1 MAKILLVISIVIS
14 LLTAGLG
21 FMTKAKVDAL
31 QSSLASTKSELGTKT
46 SELTKTKTDLNKA
59 NEDLTTAN
67 KTVETQKGEIG
78 RITGE
83 LTTMK
88 TDLEKINQAV
98 STKDQEIAQL
108 KEQIAKMTQPEPG
121 KEPITPE
128 QVAELRN
135 NLNKK
140 EAEVAELRALQDS
153 LNARVQETESRLQTA
168 QTEVKRYQLGIAK
181 QSISG
186 RILAVNQGW
195 NFVVL
200 DFGDRQ
206 GAAKDA
212 PLLVLRDGT
221 PIARLRITSVE
232 PSTSI
237 ADVIP
242 GSLSRGTTV
251 QPGDRVVFA
260 GRQQQAAARPGT
272 PAPAPSEAAP
282 APTEE
287 AVPQNQ

>member
-1 MAKILLVISIVIS
+1 TV
-14 LLTAGLG
+14 
-21 FMTKAKVDAL
+21 
-31 QSSLASTKSELGTKT
+31 
-46 SELTKTKTDLNKA
+46 KTDL
-59 NEDLTTAN
+59 D
-67 KTVETQKGEIG
+67 
-78 RITGE
+78 
-83 LTTMK
+83 
-88 TDLEKINQAV
+88 KINQAV
-98 STKDQEIAQL
+98 AA
-108 KEQIAKMTQPEPG
+108 KEQTIAELNEQIKKMTEAAPG
-121 KEPITPE
+121 QEPITPE

-140 EAEVAELRALQDS
+140 EAELAELRAVQDS

-181 QSISG
+181 QSLSG

-260 GRQQQAAARPGT
+260 GRQQQASARPG
-272 PAPAPSEAAP
+272 APAAPAANEAAP
-282 APTEE
+282 ASPEE
-287 AVPQNQ
+287 AAPQNQ

>member
-31 QSSLASTKSELGTKT
+31 QSTLTSAKSELGTK
-46 SELTKTKTDLNKA
+46 SSQLAKAKTDLDKA
-59 NEDLTTAN
+59 VEDLSTAN
-67 KTVETQKGEIG
+67 KAVETQKGEIG

-83 LTTMK
+83 LQTMK
-88 TDLEKINQAV
+88 TDLDKVNSSVA
-98 STKDQEIAQL
+98 TKDQEIATL
-108 KEQIAKMTQPEPG
+108 KKQIEGMTQSEPG
-121 KEPITPE
+121 QAAMTPE
-128 QVAELRN
+128 QIAELRN

-140 EAEVAELRALQDS
+140 EAEVAELRSLQES
-153 LNARVQETESRLQTA
+153 LSARVQETEGRLQTA
-168 QTEVKRYQLGIAK
+168 QSEVKRYQLGIAK

-237 ADVIP
+237 ADVVA
-242 GSLSRGTTV
+242 GSLSRGTSV

-260 GRQQQAAARPGT
+260 GRQQQATARPG
-272 PAPAPSEAAP
+272 APAAPATEAAP
-282 APTEE
+282 ATPEE
-287 AVPQNQ
+287 GVPAAQ